1 MEKITILLADDHR
14 LILESWKYLLESD
27 NRFSVIALAD
37 SGKKAVEL
45 ASSLKPKIV
54 LLDINMQ
61 EMNGF
66 EATKL
71 IRKCAPGTK
80 VIGVSM
86 HSMPAYAK
94 KMIKF
99 GASGYVTKN
108 SPREELIQAIL
119 EVSEGKTYICN
130 EVKSIIVDNELT
142 TAQAGP
148 NINSLSKRELEVV
161 AFITKGMSSKQI
173 STEMNLAKKTIE
185 VHRYNILR
193 KLSLPNTASLVNLA
207 NHCGFE
213 N

>member
-14 LILESWKYLLESD
+14 LILESWKYLLEGD
-27 NRFSVIALAD
+27 NRFVVIGLAD
-37 SGKKAVEL
+37 SGRKAVEL
-45 ASSLKPKIV
+45 ASSLKPKVV

-108 SPREELIQAIL
+108 SQRQELIQAIL
-119 EVSEGKTYICN
+119 DVNEGKIYICN
-130 EVKSIIVDNELT
+130 EVKSIIVNMEITSSEVKSNL
-142 TAQAGP
+142 
-148 NINSLSKRELEVV
+148 NSLSKRELEVV
-161 AFITKGMSSKQI
+161 SYVTQGKSSKEI
-173 STEMNLAKKTIE
+173 SSELNLALKTIE
-185 VHRYNILR
+185 VHRYNILK
-193 KLSLPNTASLVNLA
+193 KLNLPNTASLVSYA
-207 NHCGFE
+207 NHFGI
-213 N
+213 

>member
-14 LILESWKYLLESD
+14 LILESWKYLLENDS
-27 NRFSVIALAD
+27 RFSVIALAD
-37 SGKKAVEL
+37 NGKTAVEL
-45 ASSLKPKIV
+45 ATTLKPKVV
-54 LLDINMQ
+54 LLDINMK
-61 EMNGF
+61 ELDGF

-108 SPREELIQAIL
+108 SPRSELIQAIID
-119 EVSEGKTYICN
+119 VCDGKTYVCEEI
-130 EVKSIIVDNELT
+130 KSIVINMEVVD
-142 TAQAGP
+142 AFSGP
-148 NINSLSKRELEVV
+148 DINTLSKRELEVIS
-161 AFITKGMSSKQI
+161 FITKGLSSKQI
-173 STEMNLAKKTIE
+173 STEMNVALKTVE

-207 NHCGFE
+207 NQVGL
-213 N
+213 

>member
-14 LILESWKYLLESD
+14 LILESWKYLLEND

-37 SGKKAVEL
+37 NGKKAVEL
-45 ASSLKPKIV
+45 ATTLKPNVV
-54 LLDINMQ
+54 LLDINMK
-61 EMNGF
+61 ELDGF

-86 HSMPAYAK
+86 HTMPAYAK

-108 SPREELIQAIL
+108 SPRGELIQAIL
-119 EVSEGKTYICN
+119 DVWEGKMYVCDEI
-130 EVKSIIVDNELT
+130 KSIIVNMEVVQT
-142 TAQAGP
+142 VTGP
-148 NINSLSKRELEVV
+148 DLNTLSKRELEVIS
-161 AFITKGMSSKQI
+161 FITKGLSSKQI
-173 STEMNLAKKTIE
+173 SSEMNVALKTVE

-207 NHCGFE
+207 NQFGL
-213 N
+213 